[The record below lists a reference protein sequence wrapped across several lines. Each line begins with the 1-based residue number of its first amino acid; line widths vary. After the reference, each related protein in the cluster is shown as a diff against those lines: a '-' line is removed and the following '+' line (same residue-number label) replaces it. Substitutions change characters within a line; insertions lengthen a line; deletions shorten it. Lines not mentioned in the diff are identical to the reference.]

1 MVETMAV
8 AQQRS
13 ADHRANKEHA
23 MTQADQ
29 TPQDPVQAAAEREQD
44 PKAAPQ
50 DTVKVEK
57 AEGTKEQ
64 QDGKLTGP
72 VKLANEENG
81 GEGDE
86 DSASA

>member
-1 MVETMAV
+1 
-8 AQQRS
+8 
-13 ADHRANKEHA
+13 
-23 MTQADQ
+23 MTQAEQ

-57 AEGTKEQ
+57 TEGSGENKEQ
-64 QDGKLTGP
+64 QEGKLTGP
-72 VKLANEENG
+72 VVLANEKNG

>member
-1 MVETMAV
+1 MAETMA
-8 AQQRS
+8 AGIYCAARPS
-13 ADHRANKEHA
+13 GNKEHA
-23 MTQADQ
+23 MTQPNQ
-29 TPQDPVQAAAEREQD
+29 NQQDPVQVAAEREQD

-57 AEGTKEQ
+57 KESTNEQ
-64 QDGKLTGP
+64 QEGKLSGP
-72 VKLANEENG
+72 VVLANEKNG